1 MGMAGDSL
9 GLEGW
14 LQGLDA
20 SKLLIALLPVWILGA
35 FIGMLV
41 RVSDRVGMQ
50 CYNRSAC

>member
-1 MGMAGDSL
+1 MGVAGDSF

-41 RVSDRVGMQ
+41 RVFGRVGMQ
-50 CYNRSAC
+50 YY

>member
-1 MGMAGDSL
+1 MGSAGDSF

-35 FIGMLV
+35 VIGMLV
-41 RVSDRVGMQ
+41 RAFVRLGMQ
-50 CYNRSAC
+50 YH